1 MSYSIPIISHCVR
14 TLLLCYH
21 QAKQQ
26 QQSSSSFSSTRQH
39 NTITKHNNSTMVH
52 GIVLVPTRELAIQV
66 SKEIHVV
73 AKVANKYLSKY
84 CRSFNDDNNDNHNDN
99 DDDASDTTTMRVD
112 SLPIY
117 GGVDI
122 ETQIASIVGSS
133 SSSSTNHNTSLVLA
147 ATAGRLLDILK
158 QTSHSKVESST
169 VAEIAFSNLQAIVF
183 DEADR
188 IAVNSDMAS
197 DVDEIISILKN
208 FRVNYNSESADG
220 TKWEIVSCLVSA
232 TLPDKAK
239 EVCEKWVP
247 RTRVVVKVDSVNV
260 GDKKQQQ
267 KLDMATKTSEESKE
281 TEGGGNNDEVS
292 PKKMQSADDQDKKMR
307 HSAQNLDLASIPS
320 NIVQTLHVCS
330 SHKKPKKLI
339 LTLQRIYMKKKT
351 DTHGERFSANNR
363 LTIVFFSQ
371 IKTVKYVSKLLVKE
385 GLRCVE
391 LYGSLQQSDREKR
404 LLEFKAGKMS
414 LLF

>member
-21 QAKQQ
+21 QSKQ
-26 QQSSSSFSSTRQH
+26 H
-39 NTITKHNNSTMVH
+39 DNSTMVH

-84 CRSFNDDNNDNHNDN
+84 CRSFKDDNYNDNNNDN

-133 SSSSTNHNTSLVLA
+133 SSSSSSLSSTNHNTSLVLA

-197 DVDEIISILKN
+197 DVDEILSILKN
-208 FRVNYNSESADG
+208 FRVNYNSESADR
-220 TKWEIVSCLVSA
+220 TKEEIVSCLVSA
-232 TLPDKAK
+232 TLPDKAR
-239 EVCEKWVP
+239 EVCETWVP

-267 KLDMATKTSEESKE
+267 KLDMVTKTSEESKE
-281 TEGGGNNDEVS
+281 TESRDNRNDEVS
-292 PKKMQSADDQDKKMR
+292 SKKMPSADDQDKKMR
-307 HSAQNLDLASIPS
+307 YTAQNLDLASIPS

-351 DTHGERFSANNR
+351 DTCGERFSANNR

-404 LLEFKAGKMS
+404 LLEFKAGKRS
-414 LLF
+414 FLF

>member
-14 TLLLCYH
+14 TLLSCYNQTKH
-21 QAKQQ
+21 
-26 QQSSSSFSSTRQH
+26 QH
-39 NTITKHNNSTMVH
+39 NTITKHTNNSTMVH

-84 CRSFNDDNNDNHNDN
+84 CRSFKDDNG
-99 DDDASDTTTMRVD
+99 DDASDTTTMRVD

-122 ETQIASIVGSS
+122 DRQIASIVGSS
-133 SSSSTNHNTSLVLA
+133 LSLSSANHETSLVLA

-158 QTSHSKVESST
+158 QTSHQEESSST
-169 VAEIAFSNLQAIVF
+169 VTEVAFSNLQAIVF

-197 DVDEIISILKN
+197 DVDEILSILKN
-208 FRVNYNSESADG
+208 VRVKKLTASADAG
-220 TKWEIVSCLVSA
+220 TKGEILSCLVSA

-247 RTRVVVKVDSVNV
+247 KTRVVVKVDSVNV
-260 GDKKQQQ
+260 GDKKQLQ
-267 KLDMATKTSEESKE
+267 KLDFATKTSNESKGSE
-281 TEGGGNNDEVS
+281 SGDNSNDEVS
-292 PKKMQSADDQDKKMR
+292 SKKMPSDADDQDKKMR
-307 HSAQNLDLASIPS
+307 YTAQNLDLASIPS

-330 SHKKPKKLI
+330 AHKKPKKLI

-351 DTHGERFSANNR
+351 DTKSRGERFSANNR

-404 LLEFKAGKMS
+404 LLEFKAGKREVCCFSILRRNMS
-414 LLF
+414 H

>member
-1 MSYSIPIISHCVR
+1 
-14 TLLLCYH
+14 
-21 QAKQQ
+21 
-26 QQSSSSFSSTRQH
+26 
-39 NTITKHNNSTMVH
+39 MVH

-281 TEGGGNNDEVS
+281 TEDGGNNDEVS

-404 LLEFKAGKMS
+404 LLEFKAGKRS

>member
-84 CRSFNDDNNDNHNDN
+84 CRSFKDDNNDN
-99 DDDASDTTTMRVD
+99 DDDASDTTTMRVN
-112 SLPIY
+112 SLAIY

-281 TEGGGNNDEVS
+281 TEDGGNNDEVS

>member
-21 QAKQQ
+21 QAKQ
-26 QQSSSSFSSTRQH
+26 H
-39 NTITKHNNSTMVH
+39 DNSTMVH

-84 CRSFNDDNNDNHNDN
+84 CRSFEDNNNDNNNDN

-208 FRVNYNSESADG
+208 FRVNYKSESADG

-232 TLPDKAK
+232 TLQ
-239 EVCEKWVP
+239 
-247 RTRVVVKVDSVNV
+247 TR
-260 GDKKQQQ
+260 
-267 KLDMATKTSEESKE
+267 
-281 TEGGGNNDEVS
+281 
-292 PKKMQSADDQDKKMR
+292 
-307 HSAQNLDLASIPS
+307 
-320 NIVQTLHVCS
+320 
-330 SHKKPKKLI
+330 
-339 LTLQRIYMKKKT
+339 QRKCARN
-351 DTHGERFSANNR
+351 GFQERG
-363 LTIVFFSQ
+363 
-371 IKTVKYVSKLLVKE
+371 LL
-385 GLRCVE
+385 
-391 LYGSLQQSDREKR
+391 
-404 LLEFKAGKMS
+404 
-414 LLF
+414 

>member
-21 QAKQQ
+21 RTKH
-26 QQSSSSFSSTRQH
+26 QH
-39 NTITKHNNSTMVH
+39 NTITKHTNNSTMVH

-66 SKEIHVV
+66 SKEIHLV

-84 CRSFNDDNNDNHNDN
+84 CRSFKDDNG
-99 DDDASDTTTMRVD
+99 DDASDTTTMRVD

-122 ETQIASIVGSS
+122 GTQIASIVGSS
-133 SSSSTNHNTSLVLA
+133 LSSNNHETLLVLA

-158 QTSHSKVESST
+158 QTSHQEESSST
-169 VAEIAFSNLQAIVF
+169 VAEVAFSNLQAIVF

-197 DVDEIISILKN
+197 DVDEILTILKN
-208 FRVNYNSESADG
+208 VRMKNITASTDAG
-220 TKWEIVSCLVSA
+220 TKGGILSCLVSA
-232 TLPDKAK
+232 TLPAKAK
-239 EVCEKWVP
+239 EVCDKWVP
-247 RTRVVVKVDSVNV
+247 KTRVVVKVDSVNV
-260 GDKKQQQ
+260 GDKKQLQ
-267 KLDMATKTSEESKE
+267 KLDFATKTSNESKGSE
-281 TEGGGNNDEVS
+281 SGDNRNDEVS
-292 PKKMQSADDQDKKMR
+292 SKKMPSDADDQDKEMR
-307 HSAQNLDLASIPS
+307 YTAQNLDLASIPS

-339 LTLQRIYMKKKT
+339 LTLQRLYMKKKT
-351 DTHGERFSANNR
+351 DTKSRGERFSANNR

-385 GLRCVE
+385 SLRCVE

-404 LLEFKAGKMS
+404 LLEFKAGKREVCCISILRRNMS
-414 LLF
+414 H

>member
-21 QAKQQ
+21 QSKQ
-26 QQSSSSFSSTRQH
+26 H
-39 NTITKHNNSTMVH
+39 DNSTMVH

-84 CRSFNDDNNDNHNDN
+84 CRSFKDDNNDDDN
-99 DDDASDTTTMRVD
+99 DDDASDITTLRVD

-122 ETQIASIVGSS
+122 ETQIASIVGS

-281 TEGGGNNDEVS
+281 TEGGDNHNDEVS